1 MVRSS
6 FATKVP
12 TKALGRDVAAMP
24 GSDGGTRAGVRRPG
38 RGSPSGAP
46 AGHELEGII
55 YTEKEVS
62 GFKRNLGSESGRPGC
77 GGGTESECG
86 VLGLCSQV
94 NSEDRGS
101 NESFLK

>member
-12 TKALGRDVAAMP
+12 TKALGRDVAAEP
-24 GSDGGTRAGVRRPG
+24 GSDGGTRAVVRRPD

-62 GFKRNLGSESGRPGC
+62 GFRRNLGSEIGRPGY

-86 VLGLCSQV
+86 VLGLYSQV
-94 NSEDRGS
+94 KSEDCGS
-101 NESFLK
+101 SESSLK